1 MTRQDRPLAM
11 KSAQV
16 LVPDTDLELVFYA
29 AFCHGLGELDALTQE
44 QRAALAAAL
53 DAFRAAYHRGWVR
66 GTAFLTHAELVFIA
80 RVAHRR
86 GRPAELA
93 FRVPLTDIL
102 ALEVARG
109 LLRDTLTV
117 QTMKGRF
124 QLRCF
129 LGRRFGER
137 TERACTERIGELS
150 SKGLQAQA
158 A

>member
-1 MTRQDRPLAM
+1 MTGQDRLLAM
-11 KSAQV
+11 KGAHA
-16 LVPDTDLELVFYA
+16 LVPETDLELVFYA
-29 AFCHGLGELDALTQE
+29 AFCHGLGELDALTPQ
-44 QRAALAAAL
+44 QRTALAAAL

-80 RVAHRR
+80 RAAHRK

-117 QTMKGRF
+117 RTMKGRF
-124 QLRCF
+124 ALRCF
-129 LGRRFGER
+129 MARRFRER
-137 TERACTERIGELS
+137 IEQACAERIGELS
-150 SKGLQAQA
+150 SRGLQAQA